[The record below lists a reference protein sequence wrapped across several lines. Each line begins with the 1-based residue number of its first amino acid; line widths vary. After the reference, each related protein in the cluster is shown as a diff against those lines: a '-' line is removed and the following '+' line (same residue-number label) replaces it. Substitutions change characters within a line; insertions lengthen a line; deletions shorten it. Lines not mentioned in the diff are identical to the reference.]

1 MIRFFFLNH
10 LLFVKWQTSIVHM
23 VVYFREHWI
32 RFCEKQD
39 HENAQKKSLR
49 LKIYIVEKV

>member
-1 MIRFFFLNH
+1 M
-10 LLFVKWQTSIVHM
+10 HM